1 MKSKFLAAVFI
12 TMSMFAGS
20 TTSPSQASS
29 TFIEGS
35 DPAAAMFNPLAVDS
49 VSMRIS
55 PEDFELLK
63 TPNVDWNNEGPW
75 LRCTLSGT
83 IAGQKFGPMTVGMH
97 LKGAWGSW
105 RDVTSKAAF
114 KIKVDEFVPKQ
125 TLYGQKLIMLN
136 NMVQDPSYIHEALT
150 YKLMRSLNIPAP
162 RVGYS
167 KVKLNGIDFG
177 LHLNVEPVSK
187 QMLSRWG
194 ITSKHLYK
202 GGIPYFP
209 DFVPGHETYFGIESG
224 STTDISDITEL
235 NQISNFDGDTWFDK
249 ISEVADM
256 EQFTTVWAAEL
267 FAGHWDGY
275 ADNLNNF
282 FINFDNSGK
291 ATLLPWG
298 TDQTWNGALDY
309 FSNRGILTSRCQSSP
324 KCAELYLQALAKVAS
339 TAKRIN
345 LYYYGS
351 SIRDAINSA
360 AALDPWNNNIAWI
373 RQQQDSALSFADQ
386 QQSSLANYVVPF
398 DTTVNAIKIDAK
410 YFDYK
415 QVIYLAPANQ
425 TVDLKLIPTQRTA
438 TGEGFTR
445 ILTPGLN
452 TFNMQVISADGQ
464 HSSTNSIQL
473 YLLTQRQSKLHL
485 KYTSNLTLDKA
496 STAVLKA
503 LKTKLTASSNIY
515 LTFNT
520 SKFTPKALVN
530 SRIAKIAS
538 ELKALKI
545 FPSKISVL
553 VSAIENNQLQI
564 TATYQN

>member
-1 MKSKFLAAVFI
+1 MKSKFLATLFI
-12 TMSMFAGS
+12 AMSMFAGS
-20 TTSPSQASS
+20 ITSPSQASS

-35 DPAAAMFNPLAVDS
+35 DPAAAMFNPLSVDS
-49 VSMRIS
+49 ISMHIS

-63 TPNVDWNNEGPW
+63 SPNVDWNNEGPW

-83 IAGQKFGPMTVGMH
+83 IAGKKFGPMTVGMH

-167 KVKLNGIDFG
+167 KVRLNGINFG

-235 NQISNFDGDTWFDK
+235 NQISNFDGNTWFDK

-267 FAGHWDGY
+267 FSGHWDGY

-282 FINFDNSGK
+282 FINFDNAGK

-298 TDQTWNGALDY
+298 PDQTWNGSLDY
-309 FSNRGILTSRCQSSP
+309 FSNRGILTSRCQNSP

-360 AALDPWNNNIAWI
+360 AALDPWNNNISWI
-373 RQQQDSALSFADQ
+373 REQQNSALSFADQ
-386 QQSSLANYVVPF
+386 QQTSLVNYVVPF
-398 DTTVNAIKIDAK
+398 DTTVNAIKVDAK

-415 QVIYLAPANQ
+415 QIIYLAPANQ
-425 TVDLKLIPTQRTA
+425 IVDLKLIPTQRTA
-438 TGEGFTR
+438 TGESLTR
-445 ILTPGLN
+445 RLSPGLN
-452 TFNMQVISADGQ
+452 SFSMQVISADGN

-473 YLLTQRQSKLHL
+473 YLLSQHQSKINLN
-485 KYTSNLTLDKA
+485 YYSNLTLNKT
-496 STAVLKA
+496 STDVLKA
-503 LKTKLTASSNIY
+503 LKSKLSNSSNIN
-515 LTFNT
+515 LIFTA
-520 SKFTPKALVN
+520 SKSTPRALVN
-530 SRIAKIAS
+530 SRVAKIVN
-538 ELKALKI
+538 ELKSLKI
-545 FPSKISVL
+545 YPGKFSVL
-553 VSAIENNQLQI
+553 VSAMNNNQLQL